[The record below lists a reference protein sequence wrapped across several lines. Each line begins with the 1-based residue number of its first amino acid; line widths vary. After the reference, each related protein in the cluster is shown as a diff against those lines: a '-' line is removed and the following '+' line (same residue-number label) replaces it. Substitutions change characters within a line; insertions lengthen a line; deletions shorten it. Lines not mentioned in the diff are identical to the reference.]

1 MKRVFLFWVV
11 VGVWAGIGLALAAD
25 LDPALVEQATEKW
38 ESTIEELEAQDAK
51 EKDPE
56 DGILFIGS
64 SSIRLWDSIHED
76 MAPYP
81 AIQRG
86 YGGAKFSDAAVFAER
101 LILPHSFRAMV
112 LFLGN
117 DVRGKA
123 DDAEPGQ
130 VVEWFLHM
138 ANVAWTK
145 LPDAPVFCIEI
156 TPTGSRWSVWPEI
169 QKVNAAL
176 KKACESDPR
185 LHFIPTASAYLN
197 AEGEPRPELFLEDRL
212 HQTPAGYQLWA
223 AIIKSHL
230 DDVLG
235 GAGK

>member
-1 MKRVFLFWVV
+1 MKRFLVSAVIGGFAWS
-11 VGVWAGIGLALAAD
+11 GLASAAD
-25 LDPALVEQATEKW
+25 LDSALVEEATEKW
-38 ESTIEELEAQDAK
+38 NGDIRKLEAKDTE

-56 DGILFIGS
+56 GGILFIGS
-64 SSIRLWDSIHED
+64 SSIRLWDTIHED

-101 LILPHSFRAMV
+101 LILPHTFRAMV

-156 TPTGSRWSVWPEI
+156 TPTGSRWDVWPEI

-176 KKACESDPR
+176 KKACEGDPR
-185 LHFIPTASAYLN
+185 LHYIPTASAYLN
-197 AEGEPRPELFLEDRL
+197 AEGEPRPELFREDRL